1 VNYIGSKVSL
11 LPFLEHV
18 WRAVNDGDETR
29 FLDPFAGTG
38 AVGRRFRELG
48 LIVTAGDLQQYAV
61 ALNRAYVALPQEP
74 TFEKLLKQLPFNEA
88 LPENAAPVERVLDAL
103 NTMPLKFGGFIHS
116 TYSPAAK
123 RLYFT
128 EENAARADVIRQT
141 IADWRFSGEI
151 NEGEYDYLLA
161 SLIENLD
168 AVANT
173 ASVYGA
179 FLKDFKA
186 SAAKPLVVKP
196 LNLAKQGPAGYA
208 VQADANQLVR
218 DTETDVLY
226 LDPPYNQRQYGANYH
241 VLETVAAYDSPEVT
255 GTTGLRSGY
264 ERSAYCSRT
273 QVRRAF
279 TDLIANA
286 QTRHILVSYNDEGL
300 LPLADLRALLAQR
313 GEVRTFQTDYSRYK
327 ADNSRAYSRAA
338 TVEYVNY
345 VRVTR

>member
-74 TFEKLLKQLPFNEA
+74 TFEKLLNQLPLNERFLA
-88 LPENAAPVERVLDAL
+88 SVAPVERVLDAL
-103 NTMPLKFGGFIHS
+103 NTMPLRFGGFIHT

-141 IADWRFSGEI
+141 IADWRLSELI

-161 SLIENLD
+161 
-168 AVANT
+168 
-173 ASVYGA
+173 

-186 SAAKPLVVKP
+186 SATKPLTMRS

-255 GTTGLRSGY
+255 GTTGLRDGY

-300 LPLADLRALLAQR
+300 LPLTDLRALLAQR